1 MGFDPLY
8 IAAGELRHSITIQS
22 ETSTAD
28 SAGQP
33 VAAWSNVLTT
43 RAKVEGAGSA
53 AYKASFSD
61 NVRTSDSSEMF
72 TIRWPGIDVIVEPG
86 QRISFAG
93 DLYEIQAVD
102 NVMHRN
108 RKVRIATKIV
118 DEDSN

>member
-8 IAAGELRHSITIQS
+8 IAAGELRHSITVQS
-22 ETSTAD
+22 ETATVD

-33 VAAWSNVLTT
+33 VAVWADVLTT

-61 NVRTSDSSEMF
+61 NVRTSESSDMF
-72 TIRWPGIDVIVEPG
+72 TIRWPGKDVVIEPG
-86 QRISFAG
+86 QRVSFGG
-93 DLYEIQAVD
+93 DFYEIQAVD
-102 NVMHRN
+102 NVLHRN